1 MGYSRTS
8 IPRVQRSANPRS
20 DIVLRGKVT
29 ELTRKVYRLELLNQA
44 LWELARDRLSLTEE
58 ELEAKTKEID
68 LRDGISDGRISEV
81 PLKCPSCGRVS
92 SSRFWKCLYC
102 GLEFE
107 RNVLG

>member
-1 MGYSRTS
+1 MGFSGMPSPPRRSVSPRT
-8 IPRVQRSANPRS
+8 
-20 DIVLRGKVT
+20 DHVLQGKVS
-29 ELTRKVYRLELLNQA
+29 ELMRKVYRLELLNQA
-44 LWELARDRLSLTEE
+44 LWKLARDRLSLTEE

-68 LRDGISDGRISEV
+68 LRDGVADGRISEV

>member
-1 MGYSRTS
+1 MPLRR
-8 IPRVQRSANPRS
+8 RVRPRS
-20 DIVLRGKVT
+20 DHVLRGKVS
-29 ELTRKVYRLELLNQA
+29 ELTRKVHRLELLNQA
-44 LWELARDRLSLTEE
+44 LWELARDRLGLTEE
-58 ELEAKTKEID
+58 DLEAKTKEID
-68 LRDGISDGRISEV
+68 LRDGVADGQISEV